1 MDPRGTDMIQQIF
14 GRHLLRHIT
23 HVLMS
28 TAWALL
34 TIFPE
39 TVTAETRWQENGHE
53 LTFNMEVPYP
63 DDPESDEL
71 IRRDVREFRIYIM
84 ENTDLTLLS
93 ISGGGGLG
101 QAGVDIAHTILEF
114 GLDTQAFGECL
125 SSCAHIF
132 LAGETRTLA
141 DGAQLGFHRP
151 FVIGEEQRSYY
162 LANRAER
169 GWDSSFDYVEWVYD
183 FALTDMRELVAF
195 MSSRGVTLDF
205 ILEAMSYGPDE
216 MWTPDAEVLL
226 KSGVI
231 TYVEERQDADAPLTT
246 SENGTPPHDQP

>member
-1 MDPRGTDMIQQIF
+1 MPPYIRQAVEYF
-14 GRHLLRHIT
+14 L
-23 HVLMS
+23 VLTCS
-28 TAWALL
+28 TLPFWPVAAQS
-34 TIFPE
+34 E
-39 TVTAETRWQENGHE
+39 VRWRESGHE
-53 LTFNMEVPYP
+53 LIFNMEVPYP

-101 QAGVDIAHTILEF
+101 QAGVDIAQTILEF

-125 SSCAHIF
+125 SACARIF
-132 LAGETRTLA
+132 LAGETRILA

-151 FVIGEEQRSYY
+151 FVIGEEERSYY

-205 ILEAMSYGPDE
+205 ILEAMSYGPHE
-216 MWTPDAEVLL
+216 MWTPDVEVLL

-231 TYVEERQDADAPLTT
+231 TYVEDRQDADAPLTT